1 MIAIDVMGGDNAP
14 VVVLQGAVAAARKG
28 VAVQL
33 HGPEEMITSWL
44 TANALAWH
52 DLPITIVSSQETIGM
67 DEEPVFAVR
76 KKPGASLV
84 KAVESVARGGCTATL
99 SAGNSG
105 AMMAASALI
114 IGRHAGIERP
124 AIAGYLPTK
133 HGVVL
138 ALDLGA
144 NTECRPHHLVQF
156 AHLGTMHL
164 REAKGIDNPRVGLL
178 ANGHEDSK
186 GSALG
191 KEAFALLK
199 QEPGINFVGNV
210 EPHHIF
216 EHLVDIVVCDGFSGN
231 VLLKTMEATTHLIK
245 QWYPAIIP
253 DLDSKLAHKQLGG
266 ALLLG
271 VKGTAIVCHGNADA
285 KTMEQAIMFAW
296 DISQPSRAQYTKS
309 SDTV

>member
-14 VVVLQGAVAAARKG
+14 IVVLQGAVAAAGKG

-33 HGPEEMITSWL
+33 YGPEELIISWL
-44 TANALAWH
+44 AANAPAWET
-52 DLPITIVSSQETIGM
+52 LPISVVPTHDIIAM

-84 KAVESVARGGCTATL
+84 KAVESVANGACTAML

-124 AIAGYLPTK
+124 AIAGYVPTK
-133 HGVVL
+133 TGVAL

-156 AHLGTMHL
+156 AHLGTAHL
-164 REAKGIDNPRVGLL
+164 REAKGIEHPRVALL

-191 KEAFALLK
+191 KETFVLLK
-199 QEPGINFVGNV
+199 QEPGINFIGNI
-210 EPHHIF
+210 EPYGIF
-216 EHLVDIVVCDGFSGN
+216 EGHADVIVCDGFSGN
-231 VLLKTMEATTHLIK
+231 VLLKTMEATTDLMKH
-245 QWYPAIIP
+245 WYPSIVT
-253 DLDSKLAHKQLGG
+253 DLDGRLAHKQRGG

-271 VKGTAIVCHGNADA
+271 IKGTAIVCHGNADA

-296 DISQPSRAQYTKS
+296 DIAGHRAI
-309 SDTV
+309 